1 MSIEAWV
8 CVAGILLSAV
18 VAKDVAIHYAALL
31 LANLA
36 LVSGQLYDSTVIA
49 LVFAMIALV
58 DAWLGFWYGRP
69 VWFVSA
75 AIAGLVS
82 FEQLLNLDTLL
93 NNLIYADACI
103 TAWLLIILATE
114 WRKWANSKRLS
125 SLP

>member
-8 CVAGILLSAV
+8 CVAGILLSVV
-18 VAKDVAIHYAALL
+18 VAKDVAIHYSALL

-49 LVFAMIALV
+49 MVFALIAITDSLLGFIYGRTVWFISGSIAALV
-58 DAWLGFWYGRP
+58 A
-69 VWFVSA
+69 
-75 AIAGLVS
+75 

-93 NNLIYADACI
+93 NNLIYADALI
-103 TAWLLIILATE
+103 TAWLIIILAME
-114 WRKWANSKRLS
+114 WRAWAKSKRLS

>member
-8 CVAGILLSAV
+8 CVSGILLSVV
-18 VAKDVAIHYAALL
+18 VARDIAIHYAALL

-49 LVFAMIALV
+49 MVFAMVALV
-58 DAWLGFWYGRP
+58 DAWLGFWCGRP

-125 SLP
+125 SSP

>member
-1 MSIEAWV
+1 MSVEAWA
-8 CVAGILLSAV
+8 CVVGILISAV
-18 VAKDVAIHYAALL
+18 VAKDIAIHYAALL
-31 LANLA
+31 LANLV
-36 LVSGQLYDSTVIA
+36 LVSGQLYDSTIVA

-58 DAWLGFWYGRP
+58 DAWLVFWYGRT

-75 AIAGLVS
+75 AIAGLVA

-103 TAWLLIILATE
+103 TAWLLIILAME

>member
-8 CVAGILLSAV
+8 CVAGILLSVV
-18 VAKDVAIHYAALL
+18 VARDITIHYAALL

-36 LVSGQLYDSTVIA
+36 LVSGHLYDSTVIA
-49 LVFAMIALV
+49 MVFAMIALV

-69 VWFVSA
+69 AWFVSA
-75 AIAGLVS
+75 AIAALVS

-125 SLP
+125 SSS

>member
-1 MSIEAWV
+1 M
-8 CVAGILLSAV
+8 CVAGILLSVV
-18 VAKDVAIHYAALL
+18 VAKDIAIHYAALL

-36 LVSGQLYDSTVIA
+36 LVSGQIYDSTIIA
-49 LVFAMIALV
+49 LVFALIALV
-58 DAWLGFWYGRP
+58 DAWLGFWYGRT

-75 AIAGLVS
+75 TIAGLVT

-103 TAWLLIILATE
+103 TAWLLIILAME
-114 WRKWANSKRLS
+114 WRTWASSKRLS

>member
-8 CVAGILLSAV
+8 CVAGILLSVV
-18 VAKDVAIHYAALL
+18 VARDITIHYVALL

-36 LVSGQLYDSTVIA
+36 LVSGQLYDSTVIS

-58 DAWLGFWYGRP
+58 DSFLGFFYGRT
-69 VWFVSA
+69 VWFVSGSIA
-75 AIAGLVS
+75 ALVS

-103 TAWLLIILATE
+103 TAWLLIILAQE
-114 WRKWANSKRLS
+114 WRSWAKLKRL
-125 SLP
+125 

>member
-8 CVAGILLSAV
+8 CVSGILLSVV
-18 VAKDVAIHYAALL
+18 VARDIAIHYASLL

-49 LVFAMIALV
+49 MVFAMIALV
-58 DAWLGFWYGRP
+58 DSWLGFFYGRP
-69 VWFVSA
+69 VWFVSGSIA
-75 AIAGLVS
+75 AFVA

-103 TAWLLIILATE
+103 TAWVLIILAME
-114 WRKWANSKRLS
+114 WRKWANSKRLLS
-125 SLP
+125 

>member
-8 CVAGILLSAV
+8 CVAGILLSVV

-36 LVSGQLYDSTVIA
+36 LVSGHLYDSTLIA
-49 LVFAMIALV
+49 LVFALIALV
-58 DAWLGFWYGRP
+58 DAWLGFWYGRT

-75 AIAGLVS
+75 AVAGLVA

-93 NNLIYADACI
+93 TNLIYADAAL
-103 TAWLLIILATE
+103 TAWIIIILAME

-125 SLP
+125 SSP